1 MRRSLLVVGL
11 VAAILLNGAGFASSA
26 PRACTPPPAA
36 LGKYQPAMEGKQIP
50 ATAFI
55 DADGTEK
62 SLADLR
68 GQGLIVN
75 FWATWCA
82 PCVKEMPALDRLA
95 EVAGPRGLRVL
106 ALSADRE
113 GASVVRRFYD
123 VNRIGHLP
131 VALDKMS
138 RVARAIGVDGLP
150 TTVLYDSEGRE
161 IGRVIGVAEWD
172 TPAAVDFLG
181 DCLPA
186 RD

>member
-11 VAAILLNGAGFASSA
+11 VAAILLNGAAFASSA
-26 PRACTPPPAA
+26 PVACASPPPD
-36 LGKYQPAMEGKQIP
+36 LGKYQPAKEGKHIP
-50 ATAFI
+50 TTAFI
-55 DADGTEK
+55 DADGNEE

-95 EVAGPRGLRVL
+95 EAAGPRGLRVL

-123 VNRIGHLP
+123 VNKIGHLP

-138 RVARAIGVDGLP
+138 RVARAIGIDGLP
-150 TTVLYDSEGRE
+150 TTVLYNSDGRE
-161 IGRVIGVAEWD
+161 IGRVVGVAEWD

-181 DCLPA
+181 GCLAA

>member
-1 MRRSLLVVGL
+1 MRSALLKL
-11 VAAILLNGAGFASSA
+11 ALTAAILLNGAAFASSA
-26 PRACTPPPAA
+26 PVACASPPPA
-36 LGKYQPAMEGKQIP
+36 LGRYQPAKEGKHIP
-50 ATAFI
+50 TTAFI
-55 DADGTEK
+55 DADGNEK

-68 GQGLIVN
+68 GEGLIVN

-95 EVAGPRGLRVL
+95 EATGPRGLRVL

-113 GASVVRRFYD
+113 GASVVREFYD
-123 VNRIGHLP
+123 VNKIRYLP
-131 VALDKMS
+131 VAIDKMS

-161 IGRVIGVAEWD
+161 VGRVIGVAEWD

-181 DCLPA
+181 GCLGA

>member
-1 MRRSLLVVGL
+1 MRRALLVVGL
-11 VAAILLNGAGFASSA
+11 VAAILLNGAAFASSA
-26 PRACTPPPAA
+26 PVACASPPPD
-36 LGKYQPAMEGKQIP
+36 LGKYQPAKEGKHIP
-50 ATAFI
+50 TTAFI
-55 DADGTEK
+55 DADGNEE

-95 EVAGPRGLRVL
+95 DAAGPRGLRVL

-123 VNRIGHLP
+123 VNKISHLP
-131 VALDKMS
+131 VALDKVS
-138 RVARAIGVDGLP
+138 RVARAIGIDGLP
-150 TTVLYDSEGRE
+150 TTVLYNSDGRE

-181 DCLPA
+181 GCLAA

>member
-1 MRRSLLVVGL
+1 MRRALLVFGL

-26 PRACTPPPAA
+26 PLACASPPPS
-36 LGKYQPAMEGKQIP
+36 LGKYQAAKEEKHLP
-50 ATAFI
+50 TAAFV
-55 DADGTEK
+55 DADGNEK

-95 EVAGPRGLRVL
+95 EAAGERDLRVL

-113 GASVVRRFYD
+113 GASVIRRFYD
-123 VNRIGHLP
+123 LNKISHLQ
-131 VALDKMS
+131 VAIDKMS
-138 RVARAIGVDGLP
+138 RVARAIGIGGLP
-150 TTVLYDSEGRE
+150 TTVLYDAEGRE
-161 IGRVIGVAEWD
+161 VGRVTGIAEWD
-172 TPAAVDFLG
+172 APAAVDFLG
-181 DCLPA
+181 DCLSA

>member
-11 VAAILLNGAGFASSA
+11 VAAILLNGAAFASSA
-26 PRACTPPPAA
+26 PVACASPPPD
-36 LGKYQPAMEGKQIP
+36 LGKYQPAKEGKHIP
-50 ATAFI
+50 TTAFI
-55 DADGTEK
+55 DRDGNEK

-95 EVAGPRGLRVL
+95 EATGPRGLRVL

-123 VNRIGHLP
+123 VNKISHLP

-138 RVARAIGVDGLP
+138 RVARAIGIDGLP
-150 TTVLYDSEGRE
+150 TTVLYNSDGRE

-181 DCLPA
+181 GCLAA

>member
-1 MRRSLLVVGL
+1 MLGSLLVVGL
-11 VAAILLNGAGFASSA
+11 VAAILLNGAAFASSA
-26 PRACTPPPAA
+26 PRACTSPPAA
-36 LGKYQPAMEGKQIP
+36 LGKYQPAKEGKQIP
-50 ATAFI
+50 AAAFI
-55 DADGTEK
+55 DASGNEK
-62 SLADLR
+62 PLADLR

-95 EVAGPRGLRVL
+95 AAAGQRGLRVL

-113 GASVVRRFYD
+113 GASVVGEFYD
-123 VNRIGHLP
+123 VNKIGHLP
-131 VALDKMS
+131 VAIDKMS

-181 DCLPA
+181 GCLGA